1 MGEFDMYRQAG
12 TTPNFTDIAR
22 RYGMNRHTVA
32 KYWKAGGQ
40 VEDARRCRPSGLDR
54 HREVIEAK
62 AQLPGATKRGIYEYL
77 IDRCYAG
84 EEPPAY
90 NTLTKWMRRNG
101 IECGRPPEGP
111 EPHPR
116 FETAPGEQMQFDWKE
131 SLRMADA
138 EGEVFEFNVFSATLG
153 YSRLHRFVYSRTRTE
168 DDVMACLL
176 AVMAANGG
184 TARTLVTDNM
194 SSIVSS
200 SASGRRVSARFARFA
215 AAAGFELE
223 LARPRSPQTKGKVES
238 SNRFL
243 SRLAVYEGDFRGE
256 EGLVAAIARIE
267 ARCNTEPSASTGV
280 PPAVLFM
287 REKEELRKVGNM
299 GLLESM
305 VADVSVQAAPP
316 HDARPLPGPRVLGAP
331 ALHRQARQGAR
342 DAVGPGEGGDGRRDR
357 RGPRPVGPGRARR
370 LRPGA
375 LRRGPGREGALR
387 RRRHRGGGPRQPG
400 AARQARGGVA
410 VSARDEGGAYARIRE
425 NLSELGLDAMAAGL
439 PHWMSAVA
447 AGEADFASAM
457 LAMTSEEAEA
467 KRRRGTDRKV
477 RAAGFP
483 FVKTLA
489 DFDFSFQPSI
499 PRAVVDDLAALR
511 FLDAAENVVLV
522 GSPGVGK
529 THIAVALGV
538 EAVRARKEV
547 RFTDCA
553 ALVRDLKDASSRG
566 ILAKR
571 LKYYAHATLLII
583 DELGYLDVDE
593 EGADLLFQLVSAR
606 YEHRSTVITT
616 NVAVGLWADVFGDA
630 VTAAAIADRVCHHC
644 TMLKITGRSYRMK
657 DLLAEAADGDGLP
670 ERGQS

>member
-1 MGEFDMYRQAG
+1 MYRQAG

-256 EGLVAAIARIE
+256 EGLAAAIARIE